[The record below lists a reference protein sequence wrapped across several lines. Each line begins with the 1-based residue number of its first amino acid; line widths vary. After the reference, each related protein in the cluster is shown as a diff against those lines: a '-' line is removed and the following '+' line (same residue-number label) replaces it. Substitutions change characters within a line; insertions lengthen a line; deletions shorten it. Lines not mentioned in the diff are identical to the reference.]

1 MNEKPAETVAS
12 GGDDFEQLKQ
22 KVKSLQEAD
31 APAVEDA
38 EKEEDKV
45 DERDVQLEKLRQELE
60 KLSED
65 YANMSVMKN
74 KLEA

>member
-1 MNEKPAETVAS
+1 MDETA
-12 GGDDFEQLKQ
+12 
-22 KVKSLQEAD
+22 
-31 APAVEDA
+31 
-38 EKEEDKV
+38 KEEDKV